1 MFFAWIMPEKHR
13 IINVKIKRFITYT
26 IIINLV
32 QKVAQTYKTII
43 YGNGV
48 LNKKKR
54 ATREGRSLLL
64 VAILS

>member
-48 LNKKKR
+48 LNKKR